1 MNASEI
7 MSSFRDAMRAEGI
20 ETDEELIADG
30 ERRRFHVLGD
40 RAGTKNGAYELHA
53 DGVPA
58 GWFGTHR
65 GGWITHT
72 WCARTEL
79 SMTAE
84 EREAHARRME
94 DARKSREA
102 EARRRQ
108 TETAKKAAAIWKNA
122 KPAPAD
128 HPYLQRKGVK
138 PYGLRVATWRKWIR
152 SDAGEWQQ
160 IAVGGALLV
169 PLFNEKGELRN
180 LQAIMPGRGLLPEDR
195 DKDFLGGGQKTG
207 CFSLLGEAT
216 AGAPLL
222 LCEGFATGASL
233 HESTGHA
240 VAIGIDAGNLKP
252 VALAMRVKHP
262 DARLIVCAD
271 NDRATEGNPGIG
283 KGREAAQAAG
293 AALCWPEF
301 GEGTADATDFNDLHQ
316 LSGPDAVRQAIE
328 RASEAQADGKPT
340 ESGSVT
346 LPDSVTA
353 PTATEAPDRPPR
365 FLMDARGLWLCESD
379 RDGNPKRPRFIVEPF
394 DVLALVRTHA
404 GAGWGLLVELRDP
417 DKRRHRVI
425 IPHATLK
432 GEGAEALGLMFE
444 RGCVPRMGTDRFL
457 IEYLRETRPDKR
469 ARTTERTGW
478 HGDVYVMPDRSIGND
493 DEPVIFQNESP
504 GANAFKE
511 KGRLDQWRENVSALC
526 IDNSRLVFAVSA
538 AFAAPLLYLAGA
550 ESGGIHFR
558 GGSSGGKT
566 TLLRLAG
573 SICGG
578 PDYLQRW
585 RATDNGLEALT
596 LAHCDAPL
604 MLDELAQI
612 DPKAAGEVAYML
624 GNGTGKTRSDR
635 RGSMRERASWRVLY
649 LSAGEIGLVEHMAEA
664 NRKAKAGQEIRLL
677 EIPADAGAGLGCFEN
692 LHGHANGAEFARALD
707 SVSRK
712 YHGTA
717 WPAYLDGIT
726 RQRDKLPDLL
736 RAVQHRFESEYLT
749 AQAEGQARRA
759 AARFALIAAA
769 GELATKLGLT
779 GWPEGAALQA
789 AATCF
794 RAWLARRPSGEGN
807 SEERSMLA
815 QVRMHFEQH
824 GEARYT
830 DWSRPVAEDNH
841 AAKTLLR
848 CGFRKH
854 EPSSTEWFVF
864 PESFKSEVCKGFD
877 FREVAKLLL
886 RLGHL
891 QGGTE
896 KDRPYTVRED
906 LPGEGRRR
914 VYRVLA
920 SILESDDA

>member
-1 MNASEI
+1 MNLGEI
-7 MSSFRDAMRAEGI
+7 ISAFRDAMRAEGI
-20 ETDEELIADG
+20 ETDEDLIADG
-30 ERRRFHVLGD
+30 ERRRIHVIGD
-40 RAGTKNGAYELHA
+40 RPGTKNGAYELHA

-72 WCARTEL
+72 WCARTES

-84 EREAHARRME
+84 EREAHARRMKA
-94 DARKSREA
+94 ARKSREA

-108 TETAKKAAAIWKNA
+108 SEAAKKAAAIWKNA
-122 KPAPAD
+122 KPAPEDAA
-128 HPYLQRKGVK
+128 YLKRKGIE
-138 PYGLRVATWRKWIR
+138 PNGLRVATWRKWIC
-152 SDAGEWQQ
+152 SDAGEWRQ
-160 IAVGGALLV
+160 IAIDGALLV
-169 PLFNEKGELRN
+169 PLFNAKGELRN
-180 LQAIMPGRGLLPEDR
+180 LQAIMPRRGLLPDER
-195 DKDFLGGGQKTG
+195 DKDFLSGGEKAG
-207 CFSLLGEAT
+207 CFFLLGEAT

-233 HESTGHA
+233 HQCAGHA
-240 VAIGIDAGNLKP
+240 VAIGIDAGNLMP
-252 VALAMRVKHP
+252 VALALREKYP

-271 NDRATEGNPGIG
+271 NDLATDGNPGIS

-293 AALCWPEF
+293 AAICWPEF
-301 GEGTADATDFNDLHQ
+301 AEDAADASDYNDLHA
-316 LSGPDAVRQAIE
+316 LAGADAVRVAIE
-328 RASEAQADGKPT
+328 RATVPKLDAIPA
-340 ESGSVT
+340 ESGGTST
-346 LPDSVTA
+346 EDSTA
-353 PTATEAPDRPPR
+353 APVAGDPPPRPPR
-365 FLMDARGLWLCESD
+365 FLMDTRGLWLCESD

-457 IEYLRETRPDKR
+457 IEYLREARPDKR
-469 ARTTERTGW
+469 ARTTERIGW
-478 HGDVYVMPDRSIGND
+478 HGDVYVMPDRSIGD
-493 DEPVIFQNESP
+493 DEEPVIFQNESP

-511 KGRLDQWRENVSALC
+511 KGTLDEWREHVAAKC
-526 IDNSRLVFAVSA
+526 IGNSRLVFAVSA

-649 LSAGEIGLVEHMAEA
+649 LSAGEIGLAEHMAEA
-664 NRKAKAGQEIRLL
+664 NRKTKAGQEIRLI

-692 LHGHANGAEFARALD
+692 LHDHANGAEFARALD
-707 SVSRK
+707 SASRK
-712 YHGTA
+712 HHGTA
-717 WPAYLDGIT
+717 WPAYLEGIAG
-726 RQRDKLPDLL
+726 QRDKLPDLL

-749 AQAEGQARRA
+749 AHAEGQARRA

-769 GELATKLGLT
+769 GELATKQGLT

-789 AATCF
+789 AAICF

-807 SEERSMLA
+807 SEERAMVA

-854 EPSSTEWFVF
+854 EAGSTEWFIF

-886 RLGHL
+886 RLGYL

-896 KDRPYTVRED
+896 KDRPYTAKED

-914 VYRVLA
+914 VYHVLPTV
-920 SILESDDA
+920 LESDDA